1 MSLLEVTGLKK
12 HFPISSGP
20 IDKLLGNDR
29 TVKAVDGI
37 DFAIEEGEAF
47 TLVGESGCG
56 KSTAV
61 KSALHH
67 QQPTEG
73 TVVFNDERI
82 ETYSKKQLRGEAQ
95 LIYQDQQDTLNPKM
109 SVADALAEAIQFH
122 GVANTEAAVQER
134 VDELLQRV
142 GISPAEKHQR
152 PDSFSG
158 GQKQRIAIAR
168 ALAVEPSLLV
178 ADEPVSGLDVS
189 VQAQILNRLMDLQD
203 DLGLGLVYVT
213 HNLGI
218 ARKISDK
225 IGVMYLGNIVEYGGV
240 DEIFENPQHPYT
252 QALLSANPV
261 PDPSIDRDRTV
272 LEGTIPDPIDVD
284 DQGCPFASRCPEA
297 IEQCTTAE
305 MGLEPYQGSQDHQV
319 DCIRR

>member
-1 MSLLEVTGLKK
+1 MTLLEVTGLKK
-12 HFPISSGP
+12 YFPVSSGP
-20 IDKLLGNDR
+20 ITKLLGNDR
-29 TVKAVDGI
+29 KVKAVDGV
-37 DFAIEEGEAF
+37 DFTIEEGEAF

-73 TVVFNDERI
+73 TVVFDGERI
-82 ETYSKKQLRGEAQ
+82 ETYSKKELRGEAQ
-95 LIYQDQQDTLNPKM
+95 LIYQDQQNTLNPKM
-109 SVADALAEAIQFH
+109 SVAESLAEAIRFH
-122 GVANTEAAVQER
+122 NVADTESAVQER

-142 GISPAEKHQR
+142 GISSGEKHQR

-189 VQAQILNRLMDLQD
+189 VQAQILNRLMDLQAE
-203 DLGLGLVYVT
+203 LGLGLIYVT

-218 ARKISDK
+218 ARKISGK
-225 IGVMYLGNIVEYGGV
+225 IGVMYLGNIVEYGSV
-240 DEIFENPQHPYT
+240 KEIFENPQHPYT

-261 PDPSIDRDRTV
+261 PDPSIDRDRIV
-272 LEGTIPDPIDVD
+272 LEGTIPDPIDID
-284 DQGCPFASRCPEA
+284 KKGCPFASRCPEA
-297 IEQCTTAE
+297 IEECTIAE
-305 MGLEPYQGSQDHQV
+305 MGLEPHQGSQDHHV

>member
-1 MSLLEVTGLKK
+1 VTLLQVDGLKK
-12 HFPISSGP
+12 HFPVEKGLITS
-20 IDKLLGNDR
+20 LLGGNR
-29 TVKAVDGI
+29 AVKAVDGI
-37 DFAIEEGEAF
+37 DFTVEEGEAF

-67 QQPTEG
+67 QTPTEG
-73 TVVFNDERI
+73 DVVFKNERI
-82 ETYSKKQLRGEAQ
+82 ETYSKKQLRGDAQ
-95 LIYQDQQDTLNPKM
+95 LIYQDQQDTLNPQM
-109 SVADALAEAIQFH
+109 SVTETLSEAIRFH
-122 GVANTEAAVQER
+122 DVVPDDEVQDR
-134 VDELLQRV
+134 VDDLLRRV
-142 GISPAEKHQR
+142 GISPAEKHQL
-152 PDSFSG
+152 PNSFSG

-189 VQAQILNRLMDLQD
+189 VQAQILNRLMDLQSE
-203 DLGLGLVYVT
+203 LGLGLIYVT

-225 IGVMYLGNIVEYGGV
+225 IGVMYLGNIVEYGSV

-261 PDPSIDRDRTV
+261 PDPTIERERIV
-272 LEGTIPDPIDVD
+272 LEGSIPDPTDID

-297 IEQCTTAE
+297 VDECTTAE
-305 MGLEPYQGSQDHQV
+305 MGLELYGDATDHKV
-319 DCIRR
+319 DCIKR

>member
-1 MSLLEVTGLKK
+1 MTLLEVTGLKK
-12 HFPISSGP
+12 HFPVESGLVSS
-20 IDKLLGNDR
+20 LLGNDR

-37 DFAIEEGEAF
+37 DFTVGEGEAF

-67 QQPTEG
+67 LTPTEG
-73 TVVFNDERI
+73 TVVFKNERI
-82 ETYSKKQLRGEAQ
+82 ETYSKRRLRGEAQ
-95 LIYQDQQDTLNPKM
+95 LIYQDQQDTLNPRM
-109 SVADALAEAIQFH
+109 SVKDALSEAILVH
-122 GVANTEAAVQER
+122 GVVPDDEVQDR
-134 VDELLQRV
+134 VDELLRRV

-152 PDSFSG
+152 PDAFSG

-189 VQAQILNRLMDLQD
+189 VQAQILNRLMDLQAE
-203 DLGLGLVYVT
+203 LGLGLIYVT

-225 IGVMYLGNIVEYGGV
+225 IGVMYLGNIVEYGSV
-240 DEIFENPQHPYT
+240 DQIFEDPQHPYT

-261 PDPSIDRDRTV
+261 PDPGIERDRII
-272 LEGTIPDPIDVD
+272 LEGTIPDPSDVD
-284 DQGCPFASRCPEA
+284 DRGCPFASRCPEA
-297 IEQCTTAE
+297 IEACETAE
-305 MGLEPYQGSQDHQV
+305 MGLEPHEGSGEHQV

>member
-1 MSLLEVTGLKK
+1 MTLLQVSGLKK
-12 HFPISSGP
+12 HFPVETGLIAS
-20 IDKLLGNDR
+20 LLDNDR

-37 DFAIEEGEAF
+37 DFNVEEGEAF

-67 QQPTEG
+67 QTPTEG
-73 TVVFNDERI
+73 DVVFKSERI
-82 ETYSKKQLRGEAQ
+82 ETYPKKQLRGEAQ
-95 LIYQDQQDTLNPKM
+95 LIYQDQQDTLNPRM
-109 SVADALAEAIQFH
+109 SVAETLGEAIRFH
-122 GVANTEAAVQER
+122 DVVPDDEVQDR
-134 VDELLQRV
+134 IDNLLRRV
-142 GISPAEKHQR
+142 GISPVEKHQL
-152 PDSFSG
+152 PGSFSG

-189 VQAQILNRLMDLQD
+189 VQAQILNRLMDLQSE
-203 DLGLGLVYVT
+203 LGLGLIYVT

-225 IGVMYLGNIVEYGGV
+225 IGVMYLGNIVEYGSV

-261 PDPSIDRDRTV
+261 PDPTTERERIV
-272 LEGTIPDPIDVD
+272 LEGSIPDPTDVD
-284 DQGCPFASRCPEA
+284 DRGCPFASRCPEA
-297 IEQCTTAE
+297 IEACTTTE
-305 MGLEPYQGSQDHQV
+305 MGLEPYEDAANHKV
-319 DCIRR
+319 DCIKR

>member
-1 MSLLEVTGLKK
+1 MTLLQVDGLKK
-12 HFPISSGP
+12 HFPVETGLVAS
-20 IDKLLGNDR
+20 LLGDDR

-37 DFAIEEGEAF
+37 DFTVEEGEAF

-67 QQPTEG
+67 QTPTEG
-73 TVVFNDERI
+73 DVVFNGERI
-82 ETYSKKQLRGEAQ
+82 ETYSKKQLRGAAQ
-95 LIYQDQQDTLNPKM
+95 LIYQDQQDTLNPRM
-109 SVADALAEAIQFH
+109 SVAETLSEAIRFH
-122 GVANTEAAVQER
+122 DVATGDAVQDR
-134 VDELLQRV
+134 VDDLLRRV
-142 GISPAEKHQR
+142 GISPAEKHQL
-152 PDSFSG
+152 PGSFSG

-189 VQAQILNRLMDLQD
+189 VQAQILNRLMDLQS
-203 DLGLGLVYVT
+203 DLGLGLIYVT

-225 IGVMYLGNIVEYGGV
+225 IGVMYLGNIVEYGNV

-252 QALLSANPV
+252 QALLSANPI
-261 PDPSIDRDRTV
+261 PDPTTERERIV
-272 LEGTIPDPIDVD
+272 LEGSIPDPTDVD
-284 DQGCPFASRCPEA
+284 DHGCPFASRCPEVIDA
-297 IEQCTTAE
+297 CTTAE
-305 MGLEPYQGSQDHQV
+305 MGLEPYGEATDHEV